1 MSGSS
6 DHRLSGNQYT
16 MVSIKVLV
24 KHQLKHLKEVNSKLS
39 LSLGSQGL
47 LSPSEDVDRSK
58 PMSIT

>member
-6 DHRLSGNQYT
+6 DHRLSRNQYT

-39 LSLGSQGL
+39 LSW
-47 LSPSEDVDRSK
+47 
-58 PMSIT
+58 ITRFVITQ